1 MEDHAE
7 LQGIS
12 TDRHSNS
19 YPQIAQKDD
28 SSEGEDPFSSPND
41 PSEGEDPFSSP
52 HDPSEGEDPFSSSH
66 DPSEGEDPFFSP
78 HDPSEGGGPFSSP
91 HDPSEGEDPFSSPH
105 DPSIPLFA
113 SESEDTASQYS
124 QSDLEYSN
132 SNQEEE
138 GGQEEEEEAGSE
150 AYQTHPPTR
159 TNLSESHK
167 KEPEVAGHRPK
178 DLIKRALAKIRSIFS
193 TRHKFKF
200 KKPKLTGSVPSA
212 L

>member
-1 MEDHAE
+1 M
-7 LQGIS
+7 
-12 TDRHSNS
+12 SN
-19 YPQIAQKDD
+19 PHV
-28 SSEGEDPFSSPND
+28 

-52 HDPSEGEDPFSSSH
+52 HDPS
-66 DPSEGEDPFFSP
+66 GEDPFFSP
-78 HDPSEGGGPFSSP
+78 HDLSEGEDPFSSP

-105 DPSIPLFA
+105 DPSIPLLT

-138 GGQEEEEEAGSE
+138 EEEEAGSE
-150 AYQTHPPTR
+150 AYQTHLPTR
-159 TNLSESHK
+159 TNLSESHE

-178 DLIKRALAKIRSIFS
+178 DLIKRALAKIRSVFS

-200 KKPKLTGSVPSA
+200 KKPKLTRSVPSA
-212 L
+212 H